1 MEGLRERAVFE
12 TVFIQAEDEQEK
24 FFKINN
30 HINNVPCK
38 CANTLMAMYNTAK
51 VFTVFLRSHL

>member
-1 MEGLRERAVFE
+1 MEGLRECAVFE

-30 HINNVPCK
+30 HINKVPCK

-51 VFTVFLRSHL
+51 FFTVFLRSPL